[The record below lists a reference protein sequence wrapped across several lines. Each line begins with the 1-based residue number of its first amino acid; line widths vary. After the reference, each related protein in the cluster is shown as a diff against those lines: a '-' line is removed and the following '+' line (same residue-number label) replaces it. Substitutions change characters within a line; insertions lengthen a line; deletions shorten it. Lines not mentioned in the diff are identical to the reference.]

1 MRRAGAP
8 WLLALACTAGVALA
22 RAEEPRCAPPGPGG
36 HQRCT
41 LADGSTLERVFS
53 TDGRR
58 AMVLLRR
65 WPDGSLAELRCAPTS
80 LLPEDHKP
88 CGHGGQAVEVPLFRE
103 PGRSLGSVTHRRGV
117 LLRQLIL
124 NPQGGL
130 VRSEEFVER
139 AGQPDRR
146 IKRVYY
152 PSGRLRHEIDLV
164 EPPPAQYRGREGV
177 GREFAESGQVTQ
189 EVEWA
194 GGRERRVRQ
203 WHLNGQVKLDQ
214 QIRRF
219 GREELRE
226 SQSFYEDGQPAAV
239 NRERNGQLFGWQQY
253 RGPDGVLQRE
263 EEYGRGGVLLQ
274 RRYYDARGHLLRRER
289 VNEDDS
295 RS

>member
-1 MRRAGAP
+1 MKSAGAP
-8 WLLALACTAGVALA
+8 WLLALACSAGFAGA
-22 RAEEPRCAPPGPGG
+22 QTEESSCAPLGPGG
-36 HQRCT
+36 QQRCS
-41 LADGSTLERVFS
+41 LADGSSLERVLS

-58 AMVLLRR
+58 AMVLMRR

-80 LLPEDHKP
+80 LLPADHKP
-88 CGHGGQAVEVPLFRE
+88 CGHNGQAVEVPLFRE
-103 PGRSLGSVTHRRGV
+103 PGRALGSVTHRRGV

-139 AGQPDRR
+139 KGEPDRR

-164 EPPPAQYRGREGV
+164 EPAPALYRGREGV
-177 GREFAESGQVTQ
+177 GREFAESGQLTQ

-194 GGRERRVRQ
+194 AGRERRVRQ
-203 WHLNGQVKLDQ
+203 WHLNGQLKLDQ
-214 QIRRF
+214 QIRRL
-219 GREELRE
+219 GRDELRE

-253 RGPDGVLQRE
+253 RAADGVLQRE

-274 RRYYDARGHLLRRER
+274 RRFYDARGHLLRRER
-289 VNEDDS
+289 VSEDGTAS
-295 RS
+295 